1 MTTPAEASPPNLVP
15 AALAYVNRF
24 QWPVFPVQGIQDGH
38 CTCGNAE
45 CKRPGKHPI
54 GKLVPQG
61 LKNASL
67 DPEIVTNWWRLA
79 PYANIGIPTGAL
91 SGLVVL
97 DVDTAKYGDDSLFD
111 LTQRFG
117 PLPFTVMALTGGGG
131 MHYLFAHPGPHLKIR
146 NSVENLG
153 PGLDVRGDGGYIV
166 VAPSSH
172 ISGRHYTWEASCH
185 PKDVQPAPLPD
196 WLLERLVD
204 VPRRGSGASSMPVGE
219 GSFFQRVN
227 DAAMGRLAAWVPN
240 LFPFA
245 KLYHQGYRVTSQD
258 LGRALE
264 EDISIVPEGIVD
276 FGVADQK
283 DLHEGRRTPL
293 ALVMEHR
300 GISAKVAAHWLCERL
315 GVAAVDYGWKTAPPP
330 EEPPPPPK
338 PPPEDGADD
347 KDSWQCHLR
356 RNGRDEV
363 LPSAGN
369 IELILRHH
377 PLWEGLLAYD
387 EMSYRTIKRR
397 VPPYQGGQ
405 VGEWLDADDIWLS
418 IWLEREYAMRAR
430 SQTVSAVVAATAQ
443 LNRFHQVR
451 DWLDNLPPWDQIPRL
466 PTFFNDACG
475 AVQTP
480 YAEAV
485 GRAFFVAAVARV
497 YQPGCKVDTMLV
509 LEGKQGV
516 GKSKLILALFSARW
530 HIEISYPPGS
540 LDFFQALRGCWC
552 AEFGELSAFDRA
564 DTNRIKQVLTQVQ
577 DTFRASYGRHSGTY
591 PRQVVFVGNTNKR
604 EWGFDETGMRRFLP
618 IACQEIN
625 VEYVN
630 QTHAQLWAEALQRYR
645 AGENWWNI
653 PDADLEQDTRY
664 DVDAWEEKAAAWI
677 VQREKNCE
685 ATGRPCLFSINDLYE
700 EAIYGVNARTI
711 PPISR
716 GDQTRLGRILTR
728 LGWQRQRQRVNG
740 ARQYLYE
747 RESR

>member
-1 MTTPAEASPPNLVP
+1 MMIPVEASPPNLLP
-15 AALAYVNRF
+15 AALAYINRF
-24 QWPVFPVQGIQDGH
+24 QWPVFPVHGIQDGQ
-38 CTCGNAE
+38 CTCGNGD

-54 GKLVPQG
+54 GKLAPQG
-61 LKNASL
+61 LKDATR
-67 DPEIVTNWWRLA
+67 DPEIATAWWRMA
-79 PYANIGIPTGAL
+79 PYANIGVPTGAV

-97 DVDTAKYGDDSLFD
+97 DVDTAKYGEDSLFD

-131 MHYLFAHPGPHLKIR
+131 MHYLFAHPGPPLKIR

-172 ISGRHYTWEASCH
+172 LSGRRYEWELSCH
-185 PKDVQPAPLPD
+185 PKAVALAPLPD
-196 WLLERLVD
+196 WLLERIVD
-204 VPRRGSGASSMPVGE
+204 APRPPPAPSAEP
-219 GSFFQRVN
+219 
-227 DAAMGRLAAWVPN
+227 AAGRLYPGEIRRIQAA
-240 LFPFA
+240 L
-245 KLYHQGYRVTSQD
+245 LYLDPEPYDTWLKVGMALHNSGD
-258 LGRALE
+258 EGRAFPLWTE
-264 EDISIVPEGIVD
+264 WASKSTK
-276 FGVADQK
+276 F
-283 DLHEGRRTPL
+283 DLMDHQRRW
-293 ALVMEHR
+293 ASFHR
-300 GISAKVAAHWLCERL
+300 GGPNAVTLGTLFAAAKAAGYLPPN
-315 GVAAVDYGWKTAPPP
+315 PPP
-330 EEPPPPPK
+330 EEPPPPPDI
-338 PPPEDGADD
+338 PPGDGADD
-347 KDSWQCHLR
+347 EDDWQRHLR

-369 IELILRHH
+369 IELILRSH
-377 PLWEGLLAYD
+377 PLWEGLLVYD

-397 VPPYQGGQ
+397 APPYQGGQ

-418 IWLEREYAMRAR
+418 IWLEHEYAMRAR
-430 SQTVSAVVAATAQ
+430 PQTVSAVVAATAQ

-485 GRAFFVAAVARV
+485 GRAFFVAAVARIF
-497 YQPGCKVDTMLV
+497 QPGCKVDTMLV

-530 HIEISYPPGS
+530 HIEISYAPGS

-618 IACQEIN
+618 VTCREIN
-625 VEYVN
+625 VEYVD
-630 QTHAQLWAEALQRYR
+630 QVREQLWAEALQRYR
-645 AGENWWNI
+645 AGESWWNI
-653 PDADLEQDTRY
+653 PDADREQDTRY

-677 VQREKNCE
+677 AQREKNCE

-700 EAIYGVNARTI
+700 EAIYGSNARTI

-747 RESR
+747 RESS